1 MPDDDDI
8 FSKPKGMKIFI
19 VVVMLSNFLIHDMIF
34 RAAAAAAAAV
44 TATARKVPKM
54 RVIAF

>member
-34 RAAAAAAAAV
+34 RAAAV